1 VSIITLTTD
10 FGTGSPYVAAI
21 KGVIL
26 SINPLATI
34 VDITHDIPPQ
44 DVRRGAVV
52 LDDVAERFPDG
63 TVHVVV
69 VDPGVGT
76 ERALLFAQIGTQRY
90 IAPDNGLLSRLAR
103 RTEPAQLIR
112 LENDRYW
119 LANVS
124 ATFHGRDIM
133 APAAA
138 HLSRGL
144 PPEELGPP
152 AESLGHL
159 DWPEVRVAAGRIEG
173 SVLQIDSFGNLLTNI
188 AADSLA
194 GRPTDERTH
203 VTIGGHETWGVFRT
217 YGDQPQGTFI
227 ALVAASS
234 NCMELAVVGGNA
246 ATMLR
251 ATIGDKVTVSWE

>member
-1 VSIITLTTD
+1 MSIITLTTD

-26 SINPLATI
+26 SINPRANI
-34 VDITHDIPPQ
+34 VDITHEIPPQ
-44 DVRRGAVV
+44 DIRRGAVV

-63 TVHVVV
+63 TIHVVV

-76 ERALLFAQIGTQRY
+76 QRAILFAEIGTQRY

-103 RTEPAQLIR
+103 RTEPAELIR
-112 LENDRYW
+112 LENARYW
-119 LANVS
+119 LENVS

-144 PPEELGPP
+144 PPKELGPS

-159 DWPEVRVAAGRIEG
+159 DWPRLSIAAGNIEG
-173 SVLQIDSFGNLLTNI
+173 AVLQIDSFGNLLTNI
-188 AADSLA
+188 TADSLA
-194 GRPTDERTH
+194 GRPTDERAH
-203 VTIGGHETWGVFRT
+203 VLIGGHETWGIFRT
-217 YGDQPQGTFI
+217 YADQPRGTFI
-227 ALVAASS
+227 ALVGSS
-234 NCMELAVVGGNA
+234 NCVELAIVDGNA
-246 ATMLR
+246 ATLLQ
-251 ATIGDKVTVSWE
+251 APIGDKVTVTWE